1 MAPKERVQSRFRLS
15 LNRRDFQYLGLL
27 FTTILI
33 IFWDVAF
40 LQKAFLSGDHLIQ
53 HYPWAKFLQDS
64 LRHFSLPWWT
74 SQIQSGFPLLAE
86 GQIGAFYPPNIVFL
100 FLLPLKFAYNYE
112 VLFHFAL
119 GAVFFYLYLK
129 RIKISSEAAFFATLI
144 FLFGSCEGG
153 FFYNITSQRVSVW
166 FALSL
171 FTVEGLTQKFNG
183 RDAAILAFV
192 IAFQVFAGYLQVAI
206 YCVAFTAIYFLLRMT
221 NKTVILRPFRP
232 QNDAMSA
239 VLSFLLALLLGL
251 GISAIQ
257 WIPSIRLSAYSAR
270 AEALEPLAY
279 MGSVSPFFLMT
290 PLFPAWTGLWK
301 GGVYAGILGLWF
313 VVWSALTK
321 KSPLEKTWLWILIIS
336 VALALGKYNPFY
348 VLGVKLFKIYFFRIP
363 SKFLFFSSFSLAVLA
378 AFGLDKF
385 LQEQSGE
392 KTLRKTAITILSF
405 FLLMVVTIG
414 AGHLA
419 ARVYKGPL
427 LKMMEGYVKG
437 QIYAKPYH
445 PHSLETY
452 LDRLH
457 LYYDYFLEI
466 TTLKAKET
474 WQPILLFLL
483 MAGISLPVMKGK
495 DKGKIYVA
503 LCALLFLDLYFYTK
517 INTRTDL
524 EPYDKVNIRS
534 SLVEAILKDKN
545 AFRIHEF
552 NTNPLKLDSFP
563 LIPNKNMLLGIADT
577 GIYSPFAFS
586 DYKKFLGGLGGVDDS
601 LFQNP
606 STFEALAT
614 KAHLLDRLNVK
625 YIFSNV
631 AIEKDGWEKVG
642 EDKVILYR
650 NKNAWPKAFWVENIN
665 SPVILRPKGPK
676 DLRFFGL
683 RPRNDIFFSKSEGR
697 ITLDVSGLK
706 KGYAIVSEQNYPGW
720 KFRDGNKIGSPIPLG
735 NCLKAV
741 PISGLDGRI
750 ELFYEEKHKNS
761 LWVLSV
767 FSILLT
773 MGAWIVVK
781 L

>member
-1 MAPKERVQSRFRLS
+1 MAPEERFQSRFRLS

-27 FTTILI
+27 FAAIAL
-33 IFWDVAF
+33 IFWDVVF

-53 HYPWAKFLQDS
+53 HYPWAKFLQKS
-64 LRHFSLPWWT
+64 LRHFHLPWWT

-86 GQIGAFYPPNIVFL
+86 GQIGAFYPPNVVFL

-129 RIKISSEAAFFATLI
+129 QIRISSEAAFFATLI

-153 FFYNITSQRVSVW
+153 FFYNITSQRVSAW

-171 FTVEGLTQKFNG
+171 FTVEGFTQKFNW
-183 RDAAILAFV
+183 RDVAILAFV
-192 IAFQVFAGYLQVAI
+192 IAFQIFAGYLQVAI
-206 YCVAFTAIYFLLRMT
+206 YCMAFTALYFLLRNGPKIFSRPSVGLMVA
-221 NKTVILRPFRP
+221 VI
-232 QNDAMSA
+232 
-239 VLSFLLALLLGL
+239 LGL

-290 PLFPAWTGLWK
+290 LLFPAWTGLWR
-301 GGVYAGILGLWF
+301 GGVYAGVLGLFF
-313 VVWSALTK
+313 VLWSLFTK
-321 KSPLEKTWLWILIIS
+321 KAPLEKTWLWILLIS
-336 VALALGKYNPFY
+336 IALALGKYNPLY
-348 VLGVKLFKIYFFRIP
+348 VLGVKIFKIYFFRIP

-378 AFGLDKF
+378 ALGFDKF
-385 LQEQSGE
+385 LQESVDLKVLK
-392 KTLRKTAITILSF
+392 KTTITLVGF
-405 FLLMVVTIG
+405 FLFIVITIG

-419 ARVYKGPL
+419 ARVYKEPL
-427 LKMMEGYVKG
+427 LNSMESYVKE

-474 WQPILLFLL
+474 WRPILFFLVM
-483 MAGISLPVMKGK
+483 MALAISIMRGK
-495 DKGKIYVA
+495 DKGKICVA
-503 LCALLFLDLYFYTK
+503 LCALLFLDFYFYTK

-534 SLVEAILKDKN
+534 SLVETILKDKSI
-545 AFRIHEF
+545 FRIHEF

-563 LIPNKNMLLGIADT
+563 LIPNKNMLLGISDT

-586 DYKKFLGGLGGVDDS
+586 EYKKYLGGLGGIDDS

-614 KAHLLDRLNVK
+614 QANLLNRLNVK
-625 YIFSNV
+625 YIFSNI
-631 AIEKDGWEKVG
+631 AITKDGWEKVG
-642 EDKVILYR
+642 EEKVFLYE
-650 NKNAWPKAFWVENIN
+650 NKNVWPRAFYADSLENI
-665 SPVILRPKGPK
+665 K
-676 DLRFFGL
+676 DLNTSQEIEIL
-683 RPRNDIFFSKSEGR
+683 NKEEGR
-697 ITLDVSGLK
+697 MILNTAGFKMGFAV
-706 KGYAIVSEQNYPGW
+706 ISEQNYPGW
-720 KFRDGNKIGSPIPLG
+720 KYRAGKQIGEPVSLG
-735 NCLKAV
+735 NCLKAI
-741 PISGLDGRI
+741 PLSGTEERI
-750 ELFYEEKHKNS
+750 ELFYEEKDKNFLFVVSFLSLFLTLSSLAFHKAC
-761 LWVLSV
+761 
-767 FSILLT
+767 F
-773 MGAWIVVK
+773 
-781 L
+781 

>member
-1 MAPKERVQSRFRLS
+1 MASKERVQSRFRLS
-15 LNRRDFQYLGLL
+15 PNRRDFQYLGLL
-27 FTTILI
+27 AAAIAV
-33 IFWDVAF
+33 IFWDVVS

-64 LRHFSLPWWT
+64 LRHFRLPWWT
-74 SQIQSGFPLLAE
+74 SEIQSGFPLLAE
-86 GQIGAFYPPNIVFL
+86 GQIGAFYPPNVVFL

-129 RIKISSEAAFFATLI
+129 RIKISSEAAFFAALI

-153 FFYNITSQRVSVW
+153 FFYNITSQRVSAW

-171 FTVEGLTQKFNG
+171 FTVEGLTQEFNW
-183 RDAAILAFV
+183 RDVAILAFV

-206 YCVAFTAIYFLLRMT
+206 YCVAFTVLYFLFRVGNDGIKPIAGFVLA
-221 NKTVILRPFRP
+221 VI
-232 QNDAMSA
+232 
-239 VLSFLLALLLGL
+239 LGL
-251 GISAIQ
+251 GISAVQ
-257 WIPSIRLSAYSAR
+257 WLPSIRLSAYSAR

-301 GGVYAGILGLWF
+301 GGIYAGILGLWF
-313 VVWSALTK
+313 VFWSALTK
-321 KSPLEKTWLWILIIS
+321 KSSLEKAWLWILIIS
-336 VALALGKYNPFY
+336 AALALGKYNPFY

-363 SKFLFFSSFSLAVLA
+363 SKFLFFSSFSLAVLT

-385 LQEQSGE
+385 LRQAHDK
-392 KTLRKTAITILSF
+392 KTFRKTTAALVGF
-405 FLLMVVTIG
+405 FLLIVVTIG

-419 ARVYKGPL
+419 AQVYKEPL
-427 LKMMEGYVKG
+427 LKMMEGYVKE

-483 MAGISLPVMKGK
+483 MVGITLPVMKVK
-495 DKGKIYVA
+495 DKGKVYVA
-503 LCALLFLDLYFYTK
+503 LCTLLFLDLYFYTK

-524 EPYDKVNIRS
+524 ESYDKVNIRS
-534 SLVEAILKDKN
+534 SLVGALLKDKS

-552 NTNPLKLDSFP
+552 NTNPLKLDDFP
-563 LIPNKNMLLGIADT
+563 VIPNKNMLMGLEDI
-577 GIYSPFAFS
+577 GIYSPLAFS
-586 DYKKFLGGLGGVDDS
+586 EYKKYLGGLGGVDDS

-606 STFEALAT
+606 ATLEALA
-614 KAHLLDRLNVK
+614 ARANVLDRLNVK

-650 NKNAWPKAFWVENIN
+650 NKNAWPRAFYADSLEKIEDLNTTQEIE
-665 SPVILRPKGPK
+665 ILQ
-676 DLRFFGL
+676 
-683 RPRNDIFFSKSEGR
+683 NEEGR
-697 ITLDVSGLK
+697 MALNAAGLK
-706 KGYAIVSEQNYPGW
+706 IGFVVISEQNYPGW
-720 KFRDGNKIGSPIPLG
+720 KFREGKLVGEPTHLID
-735 NCLKAV
+735 CLKV
-741 PISGLDGRI
+741 IPVTGTSEKI
-750 ELFYEEKHKNS
+750 EIFYEEKYKNLLFVIS
-761 LWVLSV
+761 MLFTILAVGVWFLSR
-767 FSILLT
+767 
-773 MGAWIVVK
+773 VK
-781 L
+781 ASRTGERF